1 MKDNQRQRRVES
13 KNLADVVESVLG
25 AVFVDQLSLE
35 AVARQ
40 LEVMGVSI
48 ISLVID
54 TWAISDTS
62 MLVDYTL
69 FNTIS
74 QAVFKDITFY

>member
-25 AVFVDQLSLE
+25 AVFVEQLSLE